1 MSSLLERLARDG
13 AFRPALRLDELA
25 AVHIPFPEL
34 GFSDEPERMI
44 AEGIAQHTGIT
55 LLVGERGN
63 GKSSVLAYV
72 ADRLAGTES
81 EDGRRYLPLF
91 VPVATRGE
99 DAAKLETFGAMAI
112 GSLLAGFD
120 DLSEEQERAFR
131 AVSAEA
137 ISREAPSRTF
147 NASVAAKVFGAGVEG
162 GVASKGEVIT
172 VVTSGTA
179 PDDFGGLTT
188 LAHTLRGRDRELVVI
203 VEDTDGWTLQDGD
216 EGRTLAREF
225 FGRVLAPL
233 ATADVSVV
241 IAVQTHWT
249 TGVEEF
255 AALNERAVK
264 RVTLPG
270 FEDGERAEATVRR
283 VIAGRIEWK
292 LGGARSAADAITD
305 AAVAALAEQ
314 LRRTGSIRSVLTL
327 VRDTLDQLQPS
338 LPARIDTE
346 HLAESI

>member
-1 MSSLLERLARDG
+1 MSSLLEQLAREG

-25 AVHIPFPEL
+25 AVHIPFREL
-34 GFSDEPERMI
+34 GFDAQPERMI

-72 ADRLAGTES
+72 ADRLAGTAS

-112 GSLLAGFD
+112 GSLLAGFE
-120 DLSEEQERAFR
+120 DLSDEQEQAFR
-131 AVSAEA
+131 AVTAEA

-147 NASVAAKVFGAGVEG
+147 NASVAAKVFGAGIEG

-188 LAHTLRGRDRELVVI
+188 LAHTLRGRDRELVLI

-216 EGRTLAREF
+216 EGRTLARAF

-249 TGVEEF
+249 TEVDEF
-255 AALNERAVK
+255 AAVNERAVK
-264 RVTLPG
+264 RVTLPT
-270 FEDGERAEATVRR
+270 FDDVERAEATVRR
-283 VIAGRIEWK
+283 VIGGRIEWK
-292 LGGARSAADAITD
+292 LGGARNAAEVVTD
-305 AAVAALAEQ
+305 AAVTALAEH
-314 LRRTGSIRSVLTL
+314 LRQTGSIRSVLTL
-327 VRDTLDQLQPS
+327 IRDVVDKLETNFPD
-338 LPARIDTE
+338 RIGTE
-346 HLAESI
+346 HLAESA